1 MKNKKGFTL
10 VELLA
15 VIAILAIL
23 VIIALPNVIKMFN
36 NAKKSS
42 FLTETKEVLGESRKK
57 FINDS
62 ISSSSSNGIYCR
74 SKTDSINPLDLSGR
88 KINYYIKTDSSGN
101 VNAIVVWDE
110 ERYVAKKGTKLEA
123 ASLDDALTITDDI
136 KNATCGDIL
145 EKTGLEKKI
154 DYNFVTSDLI
164 IDAYSNS
171 KKVVIK
177 FTDTTD
183 LNSLTSVKY
192 RVYVQSNDDRSYET
206 EKLITETD
214 VSTSDKTN
222 YFRVEIDNPA
232 VTISPWDYYFRVE
245 VYDDN
250 NNKILEKTE
259 LKRYCFVAGTKVLTQ
274 DGYRNIE
281 DIKVGDMVYSYNFDN
296 NELELKKVINLI
308 NSSAKETYKMSID
321 SQTIEMSTRH
331 ELYIIDKGWTRAYD
345 VKVGDKMLSSDDKVV
360 TINKIYLVTYDE
372 PIKTYN
378 LTIEGNN
385 NYFVTYSKVLV
396 HNSPV

>member
-1 MKNKKGFTL
+1 MKKKKGFTL

-23 VIIALPNVIKMFN
+23 VIIALPNVIKMYN

-42 FLTETKEVLGESRKK
+42 FLTEAKEVFGESEKK
-57 FINDS
+57 FISDS

-101 VNAIVVWDE
+101 INAIVIWDE
-110 ERYVAKKGTKLEA
+110 DRYVAKKGTKLEVE
-123 ASLDDALTITDDI
+123 SLDDALTITNDI

-145 EKTGLEKKI
+145 EKTGLEIKKT
-154 DYNFVTSDLI
+154 YNFTESDLI
-164 IDAYSNS
+164 VDPYVTI
-171 KKVVIK
+171 KIK
-177 FTDTTD
+177 FSDSSD
-183 LNSLTSVKY
+183 LSSLTSVRY
-192 RVYVQSNDDRSYET
+192 RIYLQSTDDSDYEQETELTNAALISNDASNKFE
-206 EKLITETD
+206 
-214 VSTSDKTN
+214 
-222 YFRVEIDNPA
+222 VEITNPA
-232 VTISPWDYYFRVE
+232 KIYGALDYTFRIE
-245 VYDDN
+245 VYDNNDN
-250 NNKILEKTE
+250 IILEKTV
-259 LKRYCFVAGTKVLTQ
+259 KQHYCFVAGTKVLTEK
-274 DGYRNIE
+274 GYVNIE
-281 DIKVGDMVYSYNFDN
+281 NIKIGDMVYSYNFNN

-308 NSSAKETYKMSID
+308 NSEAKETYKMDIGT
-321 SQTIEMSTRH
+321 QTIEMSTRH

-360 TINKIYLVTYDE
+360 TISKIYLVTYDT
-372 PIKTYN
+372 PINTYN
-378 LTIEGNN
+378 LTVEGNN

>member
-1 MKNKKGFTL
+1 MKKKKGFTL

-23 VIIALPNVIKMFN
+23 VIIALPNVIKMYN

-42 FLTETKEVLGESRKK
+42 FLTEAKEVFGESEKK
-57 FINDS
+57 FISDS

-101 VNAIVVWDE
+101 INAIVIWDE
-110 ERYVAKKGTKLEA
+110 DRYVAKKGTKLEA
-123 ASLDDALTITDDI
+123 ESLDDALTITNDI

-145 EKTGLEKKI
+145 EKTGLEIKKT
-154 DYNFVTSDLI
+154 YNFTESDLI
-164 IDAYSNS
+164 VDPYSTI
-171 KKVVIK
+171 KIK
-177 FTDTTD
+177 FSDSSD
-183 LNSLTSVKY
+183 LSSLTSVRY
-192 RVYVQSNDDRSYET
+192 RIYLQSTDDSDYEQETELTNAALISNDASNKFE
-206 EKLITETD
+206 
-214 VSTSDKTN
+214 
-222 YFRVEIDNPA
+222 VEITNPA
-232 VTISPWDYYFRVE
+232 KIYGAWDYTFRIE
-245 VYDDN
+245 VYDNNDN
-250 NNKILEKTE
+250 IILEKTV
-259 LKRYCFVAGTKVLTQ
+259 KQHYCFVAGTKVLTEK
-274 DGYRNIE
+274 GYVNIE
-281 DIKVGDMVYSYNFDN
+281 NIKIGDMVYSYNFNN

-308 NSSAKETYKMSID
+308 NSEAKETYKMDIGT
-321 SQTIEMSTRH
+321 QTIEMSTRH

-360 TINKIYLVTYDE
+360 TISKIYLVTYDE

-378 LTIEGNN
+378 LTVEGNN

-396 HNSPV
+396 HNSPN

>member
-1 MKNKKGFTL
+1 MKKKKGFTL

-23 VIIALPNVIKMFN
+23 VIIALPNVIKMYN

-42 FLTETKEVLGESRKK
+42 FLTEAKEVFGESEKK
-57 FINDS
+57 FISDS

-101 VNAIVVWDE
+101 INAIVIWDE
-110 ERYVAKKGTKLEA
+110 DRYVAKKGTKLEVE
-123 ASLDDALTITDDI
+123 SLDDALTITNDI

-145 EKTGLEKKI
+145 EKTGLEIKKT
-154 DYNFVTSDLI
+154 YNFTESDLI
-164 IDAYSNS
+164 VDPYRTI
-171 KKVVIK
+171 KIK
-177 FTDTTD
+177 FSDSSD
-183 LNSLTSVKY
+183 LSSLTSVRY
-192 RVYVQSNDDRSYET
+192 RIYLQSTDDSDYEQETELTNAALISNDASNKFEVEITNPAKIYGAWDYTFRIEVYVNNDN
-206 EKLITETD
+206 I
-214 VSTSDKTN
+214 
-222 YFRVEIDNPA
+222 
-232 VTISPWDYYFRVE
+232 
-245 VYDDN
+245 
-250 NNKILEKTE
+250 ILEKTV
-259 LKRYCFVAGTKVLTQ
+259 KQHYCFVAGTKVLTEK
-274 DGYRNIE
+274 GYVNIE
-281 DIKVGDMVYSYNFDN
+281 NIKIGDMVYSYNFNN

-308 NSSAKETYKMSID
+308 NSEAKETYKMDIGT
-321 SQTIEMSTRH
+321 QTIEMSTRH

-360 TINKIYLVTYDE
+360 TISKIYLVTYDE

-378 LTIEGNN
+378 LTVEGNN

-396 HNSPV
+396 HNSPA

>member
-1 MKNKKGFTL
+1 MKKKKGFTL

-23 VIIALPNVIKMFN
+23 VIIALPNVIKMYN

-42 FLTETKEVLGESRKK
+42 FLTEAKEVFGESEKK
-57 FINDS
+57 FISDS

-101 VNAIVVWDE
+101 INAIVIWDE
-110 ERYVAKKGTKLEA
+110 DRYVAKKGTKLEVE
-123 ASLDDALTITDDI
+123 SLDDALTITNDI

-145 EKTGLEKKI
+145 EKTGLEIKKT
-154 DYNFVTSDLI
+154 YNFTESDLI
-164 IDAYSNS
+164 VDPYVTI
-171 KKVVIK
+171 KIK
-177 FTDTTD
+177 FSDSSD
-183 LNSLTSVKY
+183 LSSLTSVRY
-192 RVYVQSNDDRSYET
+192 RIYLQSTDDSDYEQETELTNAALISNDASNKFE
-206 EKLITETD
+206 
-214 VSTSDKTN
+214 
-222 YFRVEIDNPA
+222 VEITNPA
-232 VTISPWDYYFRVE
+232 KIYGAWDYTFRIE
-245 VYDDN
+245 VYDNNDN
-250 NNKILEKTE
+250 IILEKTV
-259 LKRYCFVAGTKVLTQ
+259 KQHYCFVAGTKVLTEK
-274 DGYRNIE
+274 GYVNIE
-281 DIKVGDMVYSYNFDN
+281 NIKIGDMVYSYNFNN

-308 NSSAKETYKMSID
+308 NSEAKETYKMDIGT
-321 SQTIEMSTRH
+321 QTIEMSTRH

-360 TINKIYLVTYDE
+360 TISKIYLVTYDE

-378 LTIEGNN
+378 LTVEGNN

-396 HNSPV
+396 HNSPN

>member
-1 MKNKKGFTL
+1 MKKKKGFTL

-23 VIIALPNVIKMFN
+23 VIIALPNVIKMYN

-42 FLTETKEVLGESRKK
+42 FLTEAKEVFGESEKK
-57 FINDS
+57 FISDS

-101 VNAIVVWDE
+101 INAIVIWDE
-110 ERYVAKKGTKLEA
+110 DRYVAKKGTKLEA
-123 ASLDDALTITDDI
+123 ESLDDALTITNDI

-145 EKTGLEKKI
+145 EKTGLEIKKT
-154 DYNFVTSDLI
+154 YNFTESDLI
-164 IDAYSNS
+164 VDPYRTI
-171 KKVVIK
+171 KIK
-177 FTDTTD
+177 FSDSSD
-183 LNSLTSVKY
+183 LSSLTSVRY
-192 RVYVQSNDDRSYET
+192 RIYLQSTDDSDYEQETELTNAALISNDASNKFE
-206 EKLITETD
+206 
-214 VSTSDKTN
+214 
-222 YFRVEIDNPA
+222 VEITNPA
-232 VTISPWDYYFRVE
+232 KIYGAWDYTFRIE
-245 VYDDN
+245 VYDNNDN
-250 NNKILEKTE
+250 IILEKTV
-259 LKRYCFVAGTKVLTQ
+259 KQHYCFVAGTKVLTEK
-274 DGYRNIE
+274 GYVNIE
-281 DIKVGDMVYSYNFDN
+281 NIKIGDMVYSYNFNN

-308 NSSAKETYKMSID
+308 NSEAKETYKMDIGT
-321 SQTIEMSTRH
+321 QTIEMSTRH

-360 TINKIYLVTYDE
+360 TISKIYLVTYDE

-378 LTIEGNN
+378 LTVEGNN

-396 HNSPV
+396 HNSPA

>member
-1 MKNKKGFTL
+1 MKKKKGFTL

-23 VIIALPNVIKMFN
+23 VIIALPNVIKMYN

-42 FLTETKEVLGESRKK
+42 FLTEAKEVFGESEKK
-57 FINDS
+57 FISDS

-101 VNAIVVWDE
+101 INAIVIWDE
-110 ERYVAKKGTKLEA
+110 DRYVAKKGTKLEA
-123 ASLDDALTITDDI
+123 ESLDDALTITNDI

-145 EKTGLEKKI
+145 EKTGLEIKKT
-154 DYNFVTSDLI
+154 YNFTESDLI
-164 IDAYSNS
+164 VDPYVTI
-171 KKVVIK
+171 KIK
-177 FTDTTD
+177 FSDSSD
-183 LNSLTSVKY
+183 LSSLTSVRY
-192 RVYVQSNDDRSYET
+192 RIYLQSTDDSDYEQETELTNAALISNDASNKFE
-206 EKLITETD
+206 
-214 VSTSDKTN
+214 
-222 YFRVEIDNPA
+222 VEITNPA
-232 VTISPWDYYFRVE
+232 KIYGAWDYTFRIE
-245 VYDDN
+245 VYDNNDN
-250 NNKILEKTE
+250 IILEKTV
-259 LKRYCFVAGTKVLTQ
+259 KQHYCFVAGTKVLTEK
-274 DGYRNIE
+274 GYVNIE
-281 DIKVGDMVYSYNFDN
+281 NIKIGDMVYSYNFNN

-308 NSSAKETYKMSID
+308 NSEAKETYKMDIGT
-321 SQTIEMSTRH
+321 QTIEMSTRH

-360 TINKIYLVTYDE
+360 TISKIYLVTYDE

-378 LTIEGNN
+378 LTVEGNN

-396 HNSPV
+396 HNSPT

>member
-1 MKNKKGFTL
+1 MKKKKGFTL

-23 VIIALPNVIKMFN
+23 VIIALPNVIEMYN

-42 FLTETKEVLGESRKK
+42 FLTEAKEVFGESEKK
-57 FINDS
+57 FISDS

-101 VNAIVVWDE
+101 INAIVIWDE
-110 ERYVAKKGTKLEA
+110 DRYVAKKGTKLEVE
-123 ASLDDALTITDDI
+123 SLDDALTITNDI

-145 EKTGLEKKI
+145 EKTGLEIKKT
-154 DYNFVTSDLI
+154 YNFTESDLI
-164 IDAYSNS
+164 VDPYVTI
-171 KKVVIK
+171 KIK
-177 FTDTTD
+177 FSDSSD
-183 LNSLTSVKY
+183 LSSLTSVRY
-192 RVYVQSNDDRSYET
+192 RIYLQSTDDSDYEQETELTNAALISNDASNKFE
-206 EKLITETD
+206 
-214 VSTSDKTN
+214 
-222 YFRVEIDNPA
+222 VEITNPA
-232 VTISPWDYYFRVE
+232 KIYGAWDYTFRIE
-245 VYDDN
+245 VYDNNDN
-250 NNKILEKTE
+250 IILEKTV
-259 LKRYCFVAGTKVLTQ
+259 KQHYCFVAGTKVLTEK
-274 DGYRNIE
+274 GYVNIE
-281 DIKVGDMVYSYNFDN
+281 NIKIGDMVYSYNFNN

-308 NSSAKETYKMSID
+308 NSEAKETYKMDIGT
-321 SQTIEMSTRH
+321 QTIEMSTRH

-360 TINKIYLVTYDE
+360 TISKIYLVTYDE

-378 LTIEGNN
+378 LTVEGNN

-396 HNSPV
+396 HNSPA